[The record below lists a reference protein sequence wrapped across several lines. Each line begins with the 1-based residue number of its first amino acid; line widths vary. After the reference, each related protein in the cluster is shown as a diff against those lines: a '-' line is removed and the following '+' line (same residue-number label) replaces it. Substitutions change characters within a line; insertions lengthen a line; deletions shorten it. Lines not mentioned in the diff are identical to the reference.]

1 MTAAEAAD
9 DVTIVRFDRPPV
21 NAIDLD
27 LLDVIIATMRN
38 VEGPVVITGAGRCFS
53 AGVDLRALVD
63 GGAAHAGEQQPAD
76 DGFTQS
82 AAGNPRP
89 EISDPVFHEFAM
101 QRAFCRLAQRQGRC
115 RIDAHSR
122 L

>member
-9 DVTIVRFDRPPV
+9 GVTIVRFDRPPV

-53 AGVDLRALVD
+53 AGVDLRARMR
-63 GGAAHAGEQQPAD
+63 GMW
-76 DGFTQS
+76 
-82 AAGNPRP
+82 R
-89 EISDPVFHEFAM
+89 
-101 QRAFCRLAQRQGRC
+101 
-115 RIDAHSR
+115 
-122 L
+122 